1 MLFRAIFKFC
11 FAYLNFCCDV
21 NANLS
26 PEYVYKEK
34 SLTLM
39 ATASH
44 DLWLVLVLATHIYLR
59 FG

>member
-1 MLFRAIFKFC
+1 MLMLI
-11 FAYLNFCCDV
+11 YLQSMFIR
-21 NANLS
+21 
-26 PEYVYKEK
+26 KK

-39 ATASH
+39 ATATH